1 VIEKT
6 ALQPNI
12 MIRHNPPI
20 ASDKNPEADFFN
32 EIGTELK

>member
-1 VIEKT
+1 MITKT
-6 ALQPNI
+6 VLQPNI

-20 ASDKNPEADFFN
+20 ASDKNPEADVFN